1 MGQAANEHQTDR
13 QTNRAVMMGRKNQ
26 RQTDRQRVKEPL
38 GPAFEDVRVTSASTD
53 PLFSFSFII

>member
-13 QTNRAVMMGRKNQ
+13 QTNRAVMMGRKNE

-38 GPAFEDVRVTSASTD
+38 GPAFEDVRVTSVSTD
-53 PLFSFSFII
+53 PLF